1 MEKLKFWKKEEPSVP
16 PLETRPMRFTEEPFG
31 EPAFQPESF
40 HPSPSMSG
48 PLPPSSGSPFGMP
61 PQGSGREMDL
71 ILSKLDIIRALL
83 ASMEQR
89 LSNLEK
95 IAGQEE
101 EDLRKKKI
109 YY

>member
-1 MEKLKFWKKEEPSVP
+1 MALDKLKFWKKEEPMVP
-16 PLETRPMRFTEEPFG
+16 PLEPRPMSGFSEEPS
-31 EPAFQPESF
+31 FQPESF
-40 HPSPSMSG
+40 HPS
-48 PLPPSSGSPFGMP
+48 SSTSPFGMP
-61 PQGSGREMDL
+61 PQGSSREMDL
-71 ILSKLDIIRALL
+71 ILSKLDTIRALL

-95 IAGQEE
+95 IACQEE

>member
-1 MEKLKFWKKEEPSVP
+1 MVMEKLKFWKKEEPTVP
-16 PLETRPMRFTEEPFG
+16 SLEPRPMAGFSEEPS
-31 EPAFQPESF
+31 FQPESF
-40 HPSPSMSG
+40 HPSPSMPG
-48 PLPPSSGSPFGMP
+48 PLPPSSGSPFGIP

-71 ILSKLDIIRALL
+71 ILSKLDTIRALL

-89 LSNLEK
+89 LANLEK

>member
-1 MEKLKFWKKEEPSVP
+1 MALEKLKFWKKEEPMVP
-16 PLETRPMRFTEEPFG
+16 PLEPRPRGGFSEEPSFS
-31 EPAFQPESF
+31 EPSFQPESF
-40 HPSPSMSG
+40 HPSSPT
-48 PLPPSSGSPFGMP
+48 SSFGIP
-61 PQGSGREMDL
+61 PQGSSREMDL
-71 ILSKLDIIRALL
+71 IISKLDTIRALL

-89 LSNLEK
+89 LANLEK

>member
-1 MEKLKFWKKEEPSVP
+1 
-16 PLETRPMRFTEEPFG
+16 
-31 EPAFQPESF
+31 
-40 HPSPSMSG
+40 
-48 PLPPSSGSPFGMP
+48 MP
-61 PQGSGREMDL
+61 PQGSSREMDL
-71 ILSKLDIIRALL
+71 IISKLDTIRALL

-89 LSNLEK
+89 LANLEK